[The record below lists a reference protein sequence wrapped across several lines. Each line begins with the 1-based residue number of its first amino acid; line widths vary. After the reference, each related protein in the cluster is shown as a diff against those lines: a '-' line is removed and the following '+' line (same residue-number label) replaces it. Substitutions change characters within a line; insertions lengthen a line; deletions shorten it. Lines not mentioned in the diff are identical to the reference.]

1 MIEYKRIFIFIF
13 FLFLSTSLAQ
23 NSKMN
28 IAVIDLDPTG
38 ISNNETE
45 FLSDRLR
52 TELFETGKFQVV
64 EREKMNAILHEQ
76 GFQQTGC
83 TSVECAIEIGQLLN
97 VRVMVAG
104 SIGKIDD
111 IYSLSIRMI
120 DVETGAIIRTATRD
134 YEGKLS
140 EVLTDIIPEISQELA
155 EAERTEEARTV
166 EEEIPVNAEEEKK
179 FDRWGILLKLGFSF
193 LNYTS
198 DLNQEI
204 NDLESPYREW
214 FKELPNHSNIGL
226 EVRYAFSERWK
237 LKIGFG
243 VENLLS
249 DWTVTVNNTV
259 LFQEWI
265 IERDYQFINTYIGVN
280 FSLWQK
286 AGEYNIYLGTDIG
299 STLFNSRIKQHL
311 VTNDGSVTDIDN
323 SFEYNLFTWKFSM
336 GGIYFLSSRFSLGL
350 ELVLKGGGNF
360 DISDQFEN
368 DNTDDATP
376 ITREVNSAGLQIMSF
391 FGYHF

>member
-1 MIEYKRIFIFIF
+1 MIKYRRMLIFIL

-38 ISNNETE
+38 ISNNEAE

-104 SIGKIDD
+104 TIGKIDD

-120 DVETGAIIRTATRD
+120 DVESGAIIRTATRD

-140 EVLTDIIPEISQELA
+140 EVLTEVIPEVSAKLA
-155 EAERTEEARTV
+155 EAESIESEKT
-166 EEEIPVNAEEEKK
+166 EEEIPQKQDLLRFA
-179 FDRWGILLKLGFSF
+179 ILLKGGFSF
-193 LNYTS
+193 LSYTS
-198 DLNQEI
+198 DINQAIKDLEPSVSEFF
-204 NDLESPYREW
+204 NDLPNLS
-214 FKELPNHSNIGL
+214 NHSNIGL
-226 EVRYAFSERWK
+226 EARYTLSQRWK
-237 LKIGFG
+237 LKIGLG
-243 VENLLS
+243 IENLIS
-249 DWTVTVNNTV
+249 AWTVTIDNSV
-259 LFQEWI
+259 LFREWSF
-265 IERDYQFINTYIGVN
+265 EREYQFVNTYIGVN

-286 AGEYNIYLGTDIG
+286 PEIYDVYLGTDIG
-299 STLFNSRIKQHL
+299 STGFNSRLKQHSVAL
-311 VTNDGSVTDIDN
+311 DGAVTDLDD
-323 SFEYNLFTWKFSM
+323 SYSYNAFTWKLSF

-350 ELVLKGGGNF
+350 ELALKGGGKFNT
-360 DISDQFEN
+360 SDQLPR
-368 DNTDDATP
+368 DAQNEAGIIFP
-376 ITREVNSAGLQIMSF
+376 REVDSSGLQIVF
-391 FGYHF
+391 YFGYHF